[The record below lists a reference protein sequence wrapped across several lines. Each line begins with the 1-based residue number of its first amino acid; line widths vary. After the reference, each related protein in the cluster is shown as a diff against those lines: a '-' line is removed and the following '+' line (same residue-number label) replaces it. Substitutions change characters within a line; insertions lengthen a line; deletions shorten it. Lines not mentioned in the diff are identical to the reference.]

1 MSEMQR
7 LLEIMA
13 QLRNPEGGCPWD
25 LKQDFASIAP
35 YTIEE
40 AYEVADAV
48 AREDMTDLRDELGDL
63 LLQVVFHSQMA
74 AEAEHFVFED
84 VARSINDKMVRRHPH
99 VFGDDS
105 TVSSAD
111 DQVNAWEAMKKA
123 ERGADEDPS
132 ALAGITRGM
141 PEWMRAQKLHSR
153 AAAAGFDW
161 PDAAG
166 VLGKVREE
174 VEELA
179 EAMDQPEHADHCEE
193 EIGDLL
199 FSTIALA
206 KHLRVDPGRALR
218 GANRKFEARFR
229 KLEQLAAAPLQDLG
243 MDELDQLWEAA
254 KKVLAADTPEVPAD
268 RPLEG

>member
-7 LLEIMA
+7 LLSIMA

-48 AREDMTDLRDELGDL
+48 AREDMTDLKDELGDL
-63 LLQVVFHSQMA
+63 LLQVVFHAQMA
-74 AEAEHFVFED
+74 TEAEHFSFED

-99 VFGDDS
+99 VFGDA
-105 TVSSAD
+105 TVTTAD

-123 ERGADEDPS
+123 ERGADQDPS

-153 AAAAGFDW
+153 AAAVGFDW

-166 VLGKVREE
+166 VLDKVREE
-174 VEELA
+174 VGELA
-179 EAMDQPEHADHCEE
+179 EAMDEPEHADHCEE

-206 KHLRVDPGRALR
+206 KHLKVDPGRALR

-229 KLEQLAAAPLQDLG
+229 TLEQLASEPLDDLA
-243 MDELDQLWEAA
+243 MYQLDRLWEAA
-254 KKVLAADTPEVPAD
+254 KKALAADSSSNPG
-268 RPLEG
+268 EG